1 MDGKFLC
8 NSMKKSTQ
16 KVALA
21 SHTLNR
27 KRRKESIINTN
38 EIPGQSFVTYDS
50 NHAEDLSIL
59 TSSQSTLASDI
70 VNVDEDEDGSSIGSK
85 VAPIPLQYATS
96 RVALEEDKGTKFAS
110 TSERE
115 WACESCTYNHRGK
128 EIEFLTCAVCDT
140 ARPTETQLR
149 ASRRSNR
156 IKL

>member
-1 MDGKFLC
+1 
-8 NSMKKSTQ
+8 MKKSTQ

-59 TSSQSTLASDI
+59 TSSQSTLASGI
-70 VNVDEDEDGSSIGSK
+70 MNVDEDEDGSSIGSK
-85 VAPIPLQYATS
+85 VAQTPLPYATS
-96 RVALEEDKGTKFAS
+96 RVALEEEGEGSKVAS

-115 WACESCTYNHRGK
+115 WACESCTYNHCGK
-128 EIEFLTCAVCDT
+128 QIEFLTCAVCGT